1 MRPLISVGNKRE
13 NPIILNRNDAD
24 GERGIWNQEEIFG
37 KWNVQIEEGLYNIKF
52 KFIKPVKQ
60 SGRMVLEVGNVVNQ
74 MKNDLET
81 DLIKMNAVRLPKM
94 EGELI
99 PFYAVGG
106 KNIFPFWV
114 ELEKIN

>member
-1 MRPLISVGNKRE
+1 MYKEISNGTYPELIY
-13 NPIILNRNDAD
+13 
-24 GERGIWNQEEIFG
+24 GIWAI
-37 KWNVQIEEGLYNIKF
+37 F

-74 MKNDLET
+74 MKNDHET
-81 DLIKMNAVRLPKM
+81 DLIEMNAVRLPKM

-114 ELEKIN
+114 ELEKVN